1 MDSMDI
7 KRKCAKAALK
17 YIENGTVIGLGGGST
32 IAHLIRFIKEEQL
45 DIKVVTPSWETKRKC
60 EEAALAVI
68 PLSEVSAVDVAFDG
82 CDQVDAHLHALKSG
96 GGIHTDEKLVARMAK
111 EYILLVD
118 ESKVVKELT
127 YEHPVVLEVIP
138 QALAYVMHQLPDA
151 ERVEIRMSSDK
162 DGPVMTVR
170 GNLLLDMY
178 VHGNQDSGRLEERL
192 KGLHGVLDVSLF
204 TSVVTK
210 AVVAGQS
217 GIREMTKHG
226 V

>member
-1 MDSMDI
+1 MDI

-151 ERVEIRMSSDK
+151 KRVEIRMSSDK

>member
-1 MDSMDI
+1 MDIMDI
-7 KRKCAKAALK
+7 KMKCAKAALK
-17 YIENGTVIGLGGGST
+17 YIGNGTVIGLGGGST
-32 IAHLIRFIKEEQL
+32 IAHLIRFIQEEQL

-60 EEAALAVI
+60 EGVGLAVI
-68 PLSEVSAVDVAFDG
+68 PLSEASAVDVAFDG

-96 GGIHTDEKLVARMAK
+96 GGIHTDEKLVASMAN

-138 QALAYVMHQLPDA
+138 QALAFVMHQLSDA
-151 ERVEIRMSSDK
+151 EKVEIRMSSDK
-162 DGPVMTVR
+162 DGPVMTDR
-170 GNLLLDMY
+170 GNLLLDVY
-178 VHGNQDSGRLEERL
+178 VKGSQDSVRLEERL
-192 KGLHGVLDVSLF
+192 KGLAGVLDVSLF

-210 AVVAGQS
+210 AVVASES